1 LGYPS
6 VVIVKFTSCSASTD
20 RPQAQITAFNNCV
33 IGDRIAL
40 VRGGGGE
47 YIGAKKAIRG
57 NGMSRMSVLVD
68 ADYVPTEDEPFMN
81 ERQKAYFR
89 AKLVTWKSDIL
100 REARE
105 TLEIL
110 QQENANHPDLAD
122 RASSETDRAIELRA
136 RDRQRKLIAKIDSA
150 LQRLD
155 EGTYGF
161 CEETGEPISLRRLD
175 ARPIATLSIEAQER
189 HERREKVYRDD

>member
-1 LGYPS
+1 
-6 VVIVKFTSCSASTD
+6 
-20 RPQAQITAFNNCV
+20 
-33 IGDRIAL
+33 
-40 VRGGGGE
+40 
-47 YIGAKKAIRG
+47 
-57 NGMSRMSVLVD
+57 MSELID
-68 ADYVPTEDEPFMN
+68 LDYRPTEDEPFMN
-81 ERQKAYFR
+81 ERQKSYFR
-89 AKLVTWKSDIL
+89 AKLIAWRNDIL

-105 TLEIL
+105 TLEAL

-136 RDRQRKLIAKIDSA
+136 GDRQRKLISKIDAA
-150 LQRLD
+150 LSRID

-161 CEETGEPISLRRLD
+161 CEETGEPISLKRLD

>member
-1 LGYPS
+1 
-6 VVIVKFTSCSASTD
+6 
-20 RPQAQITAFNNCV
+20 
-33 IGDRIAL
+33 
-40 VRGGGGE
+40 
-47 YIGAKKAIRG
+47 
-57 NGMSRMSVLVD
+57 MSEKIDLSSYVLS
-68 ADYVPTEDEPFMN
+68 EDDEFMN
-81 ERQKAYFR
+81 ANQKAYFR
-89 AKLVTWKSDIL
+89 AKLIAWKNDIL

-105 TLEIL
+105 TLGHLAE
-110 QQENANHPDLAD
+110 ESANHPDLAD

-150 LQRLD
+150 LQRID

-161 CEETGEPISLRRLD
+161 CEETGEPISLKRLD